1 MTKNTTMKNSMVN
14 AKELQMLEL
23 LAQGGT
29 SKSMAL
35 NMGYREGTMRV
46 YMHHLY
52 RKLGVNSKTRA
63 VTWYLAN
70 VSRDVD
76 GADATPTMAASGPA
90 GEETFGDMALR
101 TDLLAAF
108 GVMNTFFGA
117 HGRMWEVATRLKGGA
132 IDKELNLT
140 RRTSRQLWEAL
151 LAGDFAHAKRLYD
164 RGVTPKLFI
173 DSPPDCLLVGV
184 MLLIGG
190 YSNAADQVISQ
201 LKKREKGRL
210 GISVNEYKMIRALRD
225 ALDQRSEN
233 SDTAIM
239 SLYRMANENSS
250 QQVFKH
256 VVMAALF
263 YVYRE
268 RQDFERAGGTA
279 NAMLAEAEGVRQH
292 LQAMG
297 EKPLYKDASLP
308 EPANLPT
315 KELHAY
321 LEKLAYA

>member
-1 MTKNTTMKNSMVN
+1 MMKNSLID
-14 AKELQMLEL
+14 AKELKILEL

-29 SKSMAL
+29 SKSMAQNL
-35 NMGYREGTMRV
+35 GYKEGTMRV

-76 GADATPTMAASGPA
+76 GSPEEAAPARGPG

-101 TDLLAAF
+101 TSLLSSL
-108 GVMNTFFGA
+108 GIMSMFFGGY
-117 HGRMWEVATRLKGGA
+117 GRMWEVATRLKGGKLDA
-132 IDKELNLT
+132 ATDQI

-151 LAGDFAHAKRLYD
+151 LAGDFAHGKRLYD

-173 DSPPDCLLVGV
+173 DSPPDCLLVAI
-184 MLLIGG
+184 MLLVGG
-190 YSNAADQVISQ
+190 YSNAADQVIGQ
-201 LKKREKGRL
+201 LKRREKGRL
-210 GISVNEYKMIRALRD
+210 GLTGNEYKMIRALRD
-225 ALDQRSEN
+225 ALNPQSGN
-233 SDTAIM
+233 SDNALA
-239 SLYRMANENSS
+239 SLYHMAAENTS
-250 QQVFKH
+250 QPVFKH
-256 VVMAALF
+256 VVMTALF
-263 YVYRE
+263 YVYKE
-268 RQDFERAGGTA
+268 QQDTERANGAA
-279 NAMLAEAEGVRQH
+279 NAIWAEAESVRQH

-308 EPANLPT
+308 QPANLTPV
-315 KELHAY
+315 ELHGY

>member
-1 MTKNTTMKNSMVN
+1 MTKNSLMN

-29 SKSMAL
+29 SKSMAE
-35 NMGYREGTMRV
+35 NMGYKEGTMRV

-70 VSRDVD
+70 ASRNVD
-76 GADATPTMAASGPA
+76 ASVAPVAANGPG

-101 TDLLAAF
+101 TNLFAAL
-108 GVMNTFFGA
+108 GAMSMFFGA

-132 IDKELNLT
+132 MDASADQL

-151 LAGDFAHAKRLYD
+151 LAGDFAYGKRLYD

-173 DSPPDCLLVGV
+173 DSPQDCLLVAM

-190 YSNAADQVISQ
+190 YSNAADQVINQ
-201 LKKREKGRL
+201 LKRREKGRL
-210 GISVNEYKMIRALRD
+210 GISANEHKLIRTLRD
-225 ALDQRSEN
+225 ALDRQSEHN
-233 SDTAIM
+233 ESAVAC
-239 SLYRMANENSS
+239 LHHMATEKNA

-256 VVMAALF
+256 IAMTSLF
-263 YVYRE
+263 YAHSQ
-268 RQDFERAGGTA
+268 RQDLESARGTA
-279 NAMLAEAEGVRQH
+279 DAIWGETESVRQQ
-292 LQAMG
+292 LEAMG
-297 EKPLYKDASLP
+297 EKPLAKTTTLPVPAKAS
-308 EPANLPT
+308 PT
-315 KELHAY
+315 GRQERA
-321 LEKLAYA
+321 EKTEYA